1 MFPSP
6 PPGQKKA
13 RPLFRRRVLLGSGG
27 VLSSRAVS
35 SQVLSA
41 LMGLTSVFGM
51 GTGGTPSPLPP
62 EIVSNMGL
70 RCVALQTDYL
80 PKVSFVLLL
89 GMFRPRPAPPLS
101 LLLRPCF
108 RCRFFFT
115 PAAFHPCRCG
125 PPASVHR
132 RVLRFLPARPFT
144 RVRLR
149 ILTTAQGRNFV
160 LISLRCS
167 QFEIKPSTY

>member
-1 MFPSP
+1 MWQRFD
-6 PPGQKKA
+6 
-13 RPLFRRRVLLGSGG
+13 PLLLGSGG

-62 EIVSNMGL
+62 EIVSNVGL
-70 RCVALQTDYL
+70 RCYALQTDYL

-149 ILTTAQGRNFV
+149 ILTTA
-160 LISLRCS
+160 
-167 QFEIKPSTY
+167 

>member
-1 MFPSP
+1 M
-6 PPGQKKA
+6 
-13 RPLFRRRVLLGSGG
+13 GSGG

-80 PKVSFVLLL
+80 PKVSFVLLS
-89 GMFRPRPAPPLS
+89 GMSRPRPAHKLSLPPL
-101 LLLRPCF
+101 PCF

-115 PAAFHPCRCG
+115 PAAFYLCRCG

-132 RVLRFLPARPFT
+132 RVLRFLPAFAVYSRPLAHPDNRTGKKFC
-144 RVRLR
+144 LD
-149 ILTTAQGRNFV
+149 QS
-160 LISLRCS
+160 SLLS
-167 QFEIKPSTY
+167 V